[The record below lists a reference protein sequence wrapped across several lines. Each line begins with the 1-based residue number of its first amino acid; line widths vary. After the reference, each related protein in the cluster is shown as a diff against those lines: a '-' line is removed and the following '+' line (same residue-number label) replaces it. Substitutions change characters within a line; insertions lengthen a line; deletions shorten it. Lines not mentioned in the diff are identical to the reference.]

1 MQQFKKIKF
10 LVFFTSFLASAYGQY
25 DYSLEDLNSSS
36 TSYGQEIGTT
46 YFQDHVT
53 LHYFGHFT
61 WGTCTNRFGQLNN
74 LYDNLKAQ
82 GYNIELIGVAKASQ
96 SSSSGNWTNN
106 NNSPVCV
113 DVSPYDVWSSWNAS
127 QRDLFVL
134 DLNGDLVLHQNI
146 TSGVP
151 DNLESLIIDLLG
163 QSGTDLCDIN
173 YMYVSEA
180 HTSGN
185 PEDYIE
191 IYNSGEN
198 DCSLEGFKLDNS
210 QDMTDLIFDN
220 IVVPAGGYWLGYK
233 GSDSS
238 FGFDLNSVGDEVWL
252 SDPLGNTKVITLS
265 ASVELNDV
273 QLSQSFSSDGGGCY
287 TAPTPGEN
295 NADCITLEIDVQ
307 NTLPQNIL
315 LSNNYPNPFNPT
327 TYIPIEMKNS
337 ENIIIEIFDVRGNV
351 VNTIFS
357 GFLDRG
363 THKFQWNGI
372 GADGKEVGS
381 GVYFFIVKS
390 KSISLSKKMVFA
402 K

>member
-1 MQQFKKIKF
+1 
-10 LVFFTSFLASAYGQY
+10 V
-25 DYSLEDLNSSS
+25 
-36 TSYGQEIGTT
+36 
-46 YFQDHVT
+46 
-53 LHYFGHFT
+53 
-61 WGTCTNRFGQLNN
+61 
-74 LYDNLKAQ
+74 
-82 GYNIELIGVAKASQ
+82 ELIGIAKASQ

-113 DVSPYDVWSSWNAS
+113 DENPYDVWNSWNAS

-146 TSGVP
+146 SGGVP
-151 DNLESLIIDLLG
+151 DDLESMVIDLLG
-163 QSGTDLCDIN
+163 QSGTDICDLNDI
-173 YMYVSEA
+173 YVSEA

-198 DCSLEGFKLDNS
+198 NCSLEGFKLDNN
-210 QDMTDLIFDN
+210 QEMTDLIFEN
-220 IVVPAGGYWLGYK
+220 ILISAGGYWLGYK

-238 FGFDLNSVGDEVWL
+238 FSFDLNSIGDEIWL

-287 TAPTPGEN
+287 TVPTPGEN
-295 NADCITLEIDVQ
+295 NTDCITLGIDFQ
-307 NTLPQNIL
+307 NSLPENIL
-315 LSNNYPNPFNPT
+315 LLNNYPNPFNPD

-337 ENIIIEIFDVRGNV
+337 ENITIEIFDVRGSLVKTLFN
-351 VNTIFS
+351 

-390 KSISLSKKMVFA
+390 KSIFLSKKMVFA